1 MALTMG
7 QGPQFT
13 HPKTAKHTPNE
24 FPEYLVICY
33 SIPDTSN
40 WNWFLSFFFYISIL
54 LSANFSQPEIRLIAN
69 QTEKSNII
77 NLTCSSIQGYPEPQ
91 RMYVSLNTTN
101 SSSTYDAVMK
111 KSQSNITELYNVSIS
126 VSFPIPPETNVTIFC
141 ALQLEPTNTILSQPY
156 NIGKL
161 ASPDCSVY
169 HV

>member
-1 MALTMG
+1 MG

-13 HPKTAKHTPNE
+13 HPKAAKRTPNE
-24 FPEYLVICY
+24 FPGYLVICY
-33 SIPDTSN
+33 SIPDISN
-40 WNWFLSFFFYISIL
+40 LHWFLSFFFCISIL

-77 NLTCSSIQGYPEPQ
+77 NLTCSSTQGYPEPQ
-91 RMYVSLNTTN
+91 KMYVRLNTKN
-101 SSSTYDAVMK
+101 STSNYDAVLK
-111 KSQSNITELYNVSIS
+111 KSQNNITELYNVSIS

-141 ALQLEPTNTILSQPY
+141 VLQLEPTEIILSPPY

-169 HV
+169 QV